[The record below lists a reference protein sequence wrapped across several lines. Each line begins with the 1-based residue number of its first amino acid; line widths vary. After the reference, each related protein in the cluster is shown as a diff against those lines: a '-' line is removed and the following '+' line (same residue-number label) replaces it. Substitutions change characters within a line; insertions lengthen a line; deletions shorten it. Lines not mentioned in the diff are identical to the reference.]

1 MEELWVEI
9 LGTTGTILSTVSLTP
24 QVVRTW
30 RTRSATDISAMW
42 LVFAM
47 GSMLI
52 WTAYGGLIGAPAVI
66 LADVLCFIQC
76 GYILFVKW
84 QSRAAPSASAADRA
98 ANLAS

>member
-1 MEELWVEI
+1 MDELWVGI
-9 LGTTGTILSTVSLTP
+9 LGATGTFLSAVSLTP

-30 RTRSATDISAMW
+30 RTRSASDISAMW

-66 LADVLCFIQC
+66 LANILCFIQC

-84 QSRAAPSASAADRA
+84 RSRSAPSASAADHA
-98 ANLAS
+98 ANLAN